1 MPLNKRELMTELSHT
16 CEKLCIPRHN
26 ILITCGAASVIHGLR
41 ETTNDIDVEVL
52 KEKSWERLLQ
62 TSNEVKVYNALNEMP
77 GAEVISVGNVDF
89 HWRGGL
95 PKDFDW
101 RKIGVH
107 KAFMCSGK
115 VHILE
120 DRIKLARE
128 KDIGDIL
135 KLKTIWSKLDNAMM
149 RKIPPLLKKYEAETQ
164 TILEKA

>member
-1 MPLNKRELMTELSHT
+1 MPLSKRELMTELAQT

-52 KEKSWERLLQ
+52 KEKSWEKLLQ
-62 TSNEVKVYNALNEMP
+62 TGGEIKVYNALNEMP

-95 PKDFDW
+95 AKDFDW
-101 RKIGVH
+101 RKIGVYR
-107 KAFMCSGK
+107 AFMCSTK
-115 VHILE
+115 LHILE

-128 KDIGDIL
+128 KDVGDIL
-135 KLKTIWSKLDNAMM
+135 KLKSVWCRLDNAMM
-149 RKIPPLLKKYEAETQ
+149 RKIPGILSKHGKATEASLT
-164 TILEKA
+164 